1 MEIDLAVGS
10 RTMAH
15 SARADLVTPVSA
27 SRNAAAANRRAI
39 TASVMLLLGCA
50 ALAALVGD
58 SSSTPSA
65 LESSPYPHDS
75 RWLVGS
81 GPAQLAAPVQQD
93 EAKWRKT
100 VSDYFGNWE
109 AATSSNADPSRDG
122 YRGGGDGRVGA
133 YKAPALESPEG
144 ELLPSAAATQAQWN
158 QQIAAMQS
166 KEVSDNSAILD
177 TVGSESWKARGPA
190 QPWMPTV
197 MLKRPRSGE
206 FKSGELN
213 SGNLPA
219 IGERGAAFLGLS
231 ASLPLAKSSAVL
243 TTPQ

>member
-1 MEIDLAVGS
+1 MKAK
-10 RTMAH
+10 AH
-15 SARADLVTPVSA
+15 SARADLVTSVSA
-27 SRNAAAANRRAI
+27 YRNAAAANRRAI
-39 TASVMLLLGCA
+39 TLSVMLLLGCA

-58 SSSTPSA
+58 SSSSNPSA

-81 GPAQLAAPVQQD
+81 GPAQLAAPAQQD
-93 EAKWRKT
+93 EAKWRKMI
-100 VSDYFGNWE
+100 SDYFGNWE
-109 AATSSNADPSRDG
+109 AATSSNADPNRDG

-144 ELLPSAAATQAQWN
+144 DLLPSAAATQAQWN

-197 MLKRPRSGE
+197 MIKRPRSGE

-213 SGNLPA
+213 TANLPA

-231 ASLPLAKSSAVL
+231 ASLPPFQSSAVL